1 MKYERR
7 DKNSKEGDL
16 IKRFTGSWIGSVM
29 FLILS
34 GILFYNIVKSI
45 IITTEKLEILNQAET
60 EVADLRLSNLE
71 LILLEEY
78 MTSDE
83 YLETEARNRLNLGKK
98 GEVSF
103 VISGEMLD
111 RGRLIVQGVL
121 GEEGNVDTGDNWIVW
136 YDFFKDRV

>member
-1 MKYERR
+1 MKYQKRG
-7 DKNSKEGDL
+7 KSNKEGDI
-16 IKRFTGSWIGSVM
+16 IKRFTGSWLGSVM

-83 YLETEARNRLNLGKK
+83 YLETEARNRLNLGKE

-103 VISGEMLD
+103 VISDEMLE
-111 RGRLIVQGVL
+111 RGKVL
-121 GEEGNVDTGDNWIVW
+121 VNRVLVGEEHINMVENWVVW
-136 YDFFKDRV
+136 YEFFKGRV